1 MKYEKGNRREIN
13 LSDRNIMIHKT
24 KFTVITFLLMTLTC
38 SSQKNKLDFDLCMK
52 KRLEGIGID
61 FYKKMYDAEEKLIQ
75 LGGLSSND
83 KKSYIEAFKTLLTQ
97 EDKKWKKYQTEL
109 KKNVLS
115 DLDIQLFELS
125 LLSICSEINITN
137 LDNTRNWT
145 NVQKFFL
152 KKLIFKKYDDDEVID
167 GLLLFTDFDNKI
179 HRLNIT
185 YVLLLNMKEKY
196 GN

>member
-1 MKYEKGNRREIN
+1 
-13 LSDRNIMIHKT
+13 MIHKT
-24 KFTVITFLLMTLTC
+24 KFTVITFLLITLTC

-83 KKSYIEAFKTLLTQ
+83 KKSYIDAFKTLLNQ
-97 EDKKWKKYQTEL
+97 EDKKWKKYQSEL

-125 LLSICSEINITN
+125 LLSICSEINITK

-152 KKLIFKKYDDDEVID
+152 KTHFQ
-167 GLLLFTDFDNKI
+167 KI
-179 HRLNIT
+179 
-185 YVLLLNMKEKY
+185 
-196 GN
+196 

>member
-1 MKYEKGNRREIN
+1 
-13 LSDRNIMIHKT
+13 
-24 KFTVITFLLMTLTC
+24 
-38 SSQKNKLDFDLCMK
+38 MK

-83 KKSYIEAFKTLLTQ
+83 KKIYIDAFKTLLNQ
-97 EDKKWKKYQTEL
+97 EDKKWKKYQSEL

-125 LLSICSEINITN
+125 LLSICSEINITK

-152 KKLIFKKYDDDEVID
+152 KKLIFKKYDDDEVLD
-167 GLLLFTDFDNKI
+167 GLLLFTDFDNNI

-185 YVLLLNMKEKY
+185 YVLLLNMKDKY